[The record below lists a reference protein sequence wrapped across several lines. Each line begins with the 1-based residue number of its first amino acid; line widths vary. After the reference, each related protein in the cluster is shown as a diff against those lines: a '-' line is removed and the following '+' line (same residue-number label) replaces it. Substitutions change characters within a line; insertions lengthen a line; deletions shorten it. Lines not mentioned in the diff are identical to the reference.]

1 MLLPARTAVLNYLY
15 EVKNADISQ
24 IMEAL
29 KPLYGGEHQF
39 SKKLYT
45 DHVMSLE
52 ANGLVNISSYDLDKD
67 GELRV
72 YYEINDDGR
81 SAVDKYVDKKYRSH
95 K

>member
-15 EVKNADISQ
+15 EVKSADISQ

-29 KPLYGGEHQF
+29 KPLYGGERQF
-39 SKKLYT
+39 TEKLYM

-52 ANGLVNISSYDLDKD
+52 ANGFVNICSYDLDKEE
-67 GELRV
+67 ELCV
-72 YYEINDDGR
+72 YYEISDDGR

>member
-29 KPLYGGEHQF
+29 KPLYGGERQF

>member
-15 EVKNADISQ
+15 GVKNADISQ

-29 KPLYGGEHQF
+29 KPLYGGERQF
-39 SKKLYT
+39 TKKLYM
-45 DHVMSLE
+45 DHIMSLE
-52 ANGLVNISSYDLDKD
+52 ANGLVNICSYDLDQN

-72 YYEINDDGR
+72 CYEINDDGR
-81 SAVDKYVDKKYRSH
+81 SAVDKYVDKKYRGH